1 MHMMDESFRL
11 WEQIERESGNKIY
24 TYVHNCTFVIRYDD
38 IVDGIEL
45 TFHMV
50 SVVCSCT
57 LHVSLF
63 FFFLFFFSFLMIL

>member
-24 TYVHNCTFVIRYDD
+24 TYVHNCTFVIRYDE

-50 SVVCSCT
+50 SVVWFNIICMP
-57 LHVSLF
+57 HVSLSF
-63 FFFLFFFSFLMIL
+63 LLLLFF